1 MAIEIYQADAFTEKP
16 FGGNPAAVCILPGP
30 ADPAWMQN
38 VARDMNLS
46 ETAFLYGENGGYNL
60 RWFTPTVEVEI
71 CGHATLASAHILWE
85 TGRVSR
91 GEAIEFYTL
100 SGVLTAAMQGD
111 MIELDFPSEPENEA
125 EAPSGIDRVP
135 RREARLCRQEQ
146 VRLSRG
152 SGVRGRGEG
161 AQARLR
167 APRHYP
173 GEGGDGHELHPTT
186 PKYDFVCRFF
196 GPASGIDEDPATGSA
211 YCCLGPY
218 WEKKLGKSEFLAY
231 QASGRGGVIGVRVM
245 GERVKLLGKAVTVF
259 KGVMCV

>member
-1 MAIEIYQADAFTEKP
+1 
-16 FGGNPAAVCILPGP
+16 
-30 ADPAWMQN
+30 MQH
-38 VARDMNLS
+38 VARDMNVS

-100 SGVLTAAMQGD
+100 SGVLTAAMNGD
-111 MIELDFPSEPENEA
+111 MIELDFPSEPAEDA
-125 EAPSGIDRVP
+125 EAPPALIESLGVKPLYVGRNRFDYLV
-135 RREARLCRQEQ
+135 EA
-146 VRLSRG
+146 G
-152 SGVRGRGEG
+152 SAEEVWAIRPDFALLGTIPVRGVMVTS
-161 AQARLR
+161 ASDM
-167 APRHYP
+167 P
-173 GEGGDGHELHPTT
+173 G
-186 PKYDFVCRFF
+186 YDFVCRFF

-231 QASGRGGVIGVRVM
+231 QASGRGGVIGVRVK
-245 GERVKLLGKAVTVF
+245 GERVKLLGRAVTVF

>member
-1 MAIEIYQADAFTEKP
+1 MSIDIYQVDAFTEKP
-16 FGGNPAAVCILPGP
+16 FGGNPAGVCILPGP

-85 TGRVSR
+85 EGRVSR

-100 SGVLTAAMQGD
+100 SGVLTAAMNGD
-111 MIELDFPSEPENEA
+111 MIELDFPSEPESKAAAPPALIESLGVKPLYVGRNRFDYLVEVASA
-125 EAPSGIDRVP
+125 E
-135 RREARLCRQEQ
+135 E
-146 VRLSRG
+146 VRALRPDFALLG
-152 SGVRGRGEG
+152 TIPVRGVMVTSVSDM
-161 AQARLR
+161 
-167 APRHYP
+167 P
-173 GEGGDGHELHPTT
+173 G
-186 PKYDFVCRFF
+186 YDFVCRFF

-231 QASGRGGVIGVRVM
+231 QASGRGGVIGVRVL
-245 GERVKLLGKAVTVF
+245 GGRVKLLGKAVTVF

>member
-1 MAIEIYQADAFTEKP
+1 
-16 FGGNPAAVCILPGP
+16 
-30 ADPAWMQN
+30 MQM

-100 SGVLTAAMQGD
+100 SGVLTASMQGD
-111 MIELDFPSEPENEA
+111 MIELDFPSEPESKADAPPGLTGSLGVTPVYVGRNRFDYLVEA
-125 EAPSGIDRVP
+125 GSAE
-135 RREARLCRQEQ
+135 E
-146 VRLSRG
+146 VRTLRPDFALLG
-152 SGVRGRGEG
+152 TIPVRG
-161 AQARLR
+161 AMVTSVSDM
-167 APRHYP
+167 P
-173 GEGGDGHELHPTT
+173 G
-186 PKYDFVCRFF
+186 YDFICRFF

-245 GERVKLLGKAVTVF
+245 GGRVKLAGKAVTIF
-259 KGVMCV
+259 KGEMCV

>member
-1 MAIEIYQADAFTEKP
+1 MTIDIYQADAFTDKP
-16 FGGNPAAVCILPGP
+16 FGGNPAAVCMMPGP
-30 ADPAWMQN
+30 ADPAWMQH

-46 ETAFLYGENGGYNL
+46 ETAFLYRDRDGYNL

-100 SGVLTAAMQGD
+100 SGTLTASMQGD
-111 MIELDFPSEPENEA
+111 MIELDFPSEPEHKADAPPKLTESLGVKPLYVGRNRFDYLVEVESA
-125 EAPSGIDRVP
+125 E
-135 RREARLCRQEQ
+135 E
-146 VRLSRG
+146 VRALKPDFALLAAIP
-152 SGVRGRGEG
+152 VRGVMVTS
-161 AQARLR
+161 AS
-167 APRHYP
+167 
-173 GEGGDGHELHPTT
+173 DD
-186 PKYDFVCRFF
+186 PKYDFIARFF

-218 WEKKLGKSEFLAY
+218 WEKKTGKSEFLAY
-231 QASGRGGVIGVRVM
+231 QASERGGVIGVRVL

-259 KGVMCV
+259 KGEMCV

>member
-1 MAIEIYQADAFTEKP
+1 MSIDIYQVDAFTEKP

-30 ADPAWMQN
+30 ADPEWMQH

-46 ETAFLYGENGGYNL
+46 ETAFLYRENGGYNL

-100 SGVLTAAMQGD
+100 SGTLTAAMNGD
-111 MIELDFPSEPENEA
+111 MIELDFPSEPAADA
-125 EAPSGIDRVP
+125 EAPPALTESLGVTPVYVGRNRFDYLV
-135 RREARLCRQEQ
+135 EVGTAEE
-146 VRLSRG
+146 VRAVKPDFALLG
-152 SGVRGRGEG
+152 TIPVRGVMVTSASDLPE
-161 AQARLR
+161 
-167 APRHYP
+167 
-173 GEGGDGHELHPTT
+173 
-186 PKYDFVCRFF
+186 YDFVCRFF
-196 GPASGIDEDPATGSA
+196 GPASGINEDPATGSA
-211 YCCLGPY
+211 CCCLGPY

-231 QASGRGGVIGVRVM
+231 QASGRGGVIGVRVK
-245 GERVKLLGKAVTVF
+245 GERVVLRGRAVTVF